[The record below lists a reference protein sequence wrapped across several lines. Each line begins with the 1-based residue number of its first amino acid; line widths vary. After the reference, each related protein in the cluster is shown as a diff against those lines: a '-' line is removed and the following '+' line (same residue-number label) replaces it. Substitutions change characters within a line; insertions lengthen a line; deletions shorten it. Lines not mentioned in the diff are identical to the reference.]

1 MKNATLTELMKLM
14 SQAEIARRLYVS
26 ASTINRWHM
35 GHTKPSHHFRKQLA
49 RLLADQGIRSGRPEN
64 RRKPETHQA

>member
-1 MKNATLTELMKLM
+1 MNATLTELMKLM
-14 SQAEIARRLYVS
+14 SQAEIARRLYVN

-49 RLLADQGIRSGRPEN
+49 RLLADQGIRSELAEN
-64 RRKPETHQA
+64 GRKPKQRQA